1 MINLSMSLGGS
12 RAAGGGPPA
21 VQLWTPAIASPAMR
35 YDPAAPAGTTRSG
48 TSVMTLHDLSGGY
61 GLTQSTGSMQPQ
73 TGRAIGGRSVL
84 DFDGGDLLART
95 TGLPSPGPG
104 DSMVAMV
111 ADFDSLAGSPF
122 RGREGTG
129 TRWGFLISSG
139 NLTFVHNNAFAGA
152 GATATTGPQI
162 IVGYRSGSTTYLRRN
177 GTQIA
182 TGPAGTCPALS
193 AIEIGNALDG
203 AVGEAIPTLSYS
215 DGLRDRLEGYLAH
228 AYGLAALLPADH
240 PYKSTPPQVTQ

>member
-1 MINLSMSLGGS
+1 MIGLSIGMSLGGS
-12 RAAGGGPPA
+12 RPPA
-21 VQLWTPAIASPAMR
+21 VRLWTPALASPTMR
-35 YDPAAPAGTTRSG
+35 YDPASPAGITSSG

-61 GLTQSTGSMQPQ
+61 DLTQSAGAQQPQ
-73 TGRAIGGRSVL
+73 TGRAIGGRAAL
-84 DFDGGDLLART
+84 NFDGGDTLART
-95 TGLPSPGPG
+95 QSLPSPGPG

-111 ADFDSLAGSPF
+111 VDVDSPAGSPF
-122 RGREGTG
+122 RCRDGSG
-129 TRWGFLISSG
+129 TRWGFLVSSG
-139 NLTFVHNNAFAGA
+139 NLTFVHNNTFAGA
-152 GATATTGPQI
+152 GAPATIGPQI

-182 TGPAGTCPALS
+182 TGPAGICPPLS

-215 DGLRDRLEGYLAH
+215 DDLRDRLEGYLAH